1 MKFHED
7 IYKQS
12 LAMFVL
18 YINII
23 SGSTGKPKGVLHSTA
38 GYLLNATMTTKLNFD
53 LREGDVYG
61 KRTLQS

>member
-1 MKFHED
+1 
-7 IYKQS
+7 
-12 LAMFVL
+12 MFVL

-61 KRTLQS
+61 KRLLQS